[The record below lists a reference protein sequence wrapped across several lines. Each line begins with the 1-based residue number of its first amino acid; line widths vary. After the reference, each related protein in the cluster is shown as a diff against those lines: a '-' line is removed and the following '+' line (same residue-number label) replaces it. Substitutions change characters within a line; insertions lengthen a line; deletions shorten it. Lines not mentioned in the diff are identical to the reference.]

1 MIPSD
6 PYDADAT
13 ENQNL
18 KSADRAKDFSVTS
31 LRQKDPRL
39 NQIDVEEFNLL
50 NRGLN
55 QVDEEGQLVL
65 AEYKRRFKKR
75 SGAAGTESCC

>member
-1 MIPSD
+1 MIPSG

-13 ENQNL
+13 LNQNL
-18 KSADRAKDFSVTS
+18 KSADETKDFSVTG
-31 LRQKDPRL
+31 LRQKDTWL
-39 NQIDVEEFNLL
+39 NQMDVEEFNLL

-65 AEYKRRFKKR
+65 AEYKRRF
-75 SGAAGTESCC
+75 E